1 MESVA
6 KTAVV
11 TGGTDGI
18 GRITALRLAE
28 LGYQV
33 IITGR
38 SAEKCKAV
46 NNEIKSRTGND
57 MIRNLCV
64 DFTDREQIKKAGE
77 FLTCYINKVDVV
89 IDNAGTFENSYSLVE
104 GKYEKTFFVNH
115 LAHFYFNTFVFD
127 LMMQSPDPRVVVVS
141 SMAHASGLPLEIIND
156 KNHFDPYSAYSW
168 SKLANIL
175 YTFKL
180 AGLLKDRG
188 ITANCLHPGVINT
201 KLLKAGWG
209 PVGAPVET
217 GADTSVFLATSEK
230 VRGVTGKYFSNMR
243 EKTPAKAAFDIDL
256 QNRLWEYSEEVFGLG

>member
-1 MESVA
+1 MESAA

-64 DFTDREQIKKAGE
+64 DFTDRKQIKKAGE

-89 IDNAGTFENSYSLVE
+89 IDNAGTFENSFVLVE

-115 LAHFYFNTFVFD
+115 HAFAYF
-127 LMMQSPDPRVVVVS
+127 RVE
-141 SMAHASGLPLEIIND
+141 A
-156 KNHFDPYSAYSW
+156 
-168 SKLANIL
+168 
-175 YTFKL
+175 
-180 AGLLKDRG
+180 
-188 ITANCLHPGVINT
+188 
-201 KLLKAGWG
+201 
-209 PVGAPVET
+209 
-217 GADTSVFLATSEK
+217 
-230 VRGVTGKYFSNMR
+230 
-243 EKTPAKAAFDIDL
+243 
-256 QNRLWEYSEEVFGLG
+256 